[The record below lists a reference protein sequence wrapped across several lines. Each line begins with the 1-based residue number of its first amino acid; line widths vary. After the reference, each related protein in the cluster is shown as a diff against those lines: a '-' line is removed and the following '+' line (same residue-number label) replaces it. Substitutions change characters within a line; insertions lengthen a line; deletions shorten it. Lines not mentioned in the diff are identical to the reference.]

1 MCDSKDH
8 MNHMHEGCGCSKDAA
23 SGKMEE
29 GKKAMKDAY
38 EKSKEGRRQG
48 YGFRGVSDKAKSMM
62 DKDKNA

>member
-29 GKKAMKDAY
+29 GKEGVKDMA
-38 EKSKEGRRQG
+38 S
-48 YGFRGVSDKAKSMM
+48 GVSDKTKSMM
-62 DKDKNA
+62 HKDKDA

>member
-38 EKSKEGRRQG
+38 EKSKEGVKDMAFCRDRK
-48 YGFRGVSDKAKSMM
+48 DKTKSMM